1 MNHQDEGRDFRALFD
16 QSHDA
21 VFLLDLNGRHL
32 KANRRAAELLG
43 YSEEEIQHL
52 SYKDLSAEPAQSRKR
67 INRLIQGERLPL
79 YERTFRRKDGTPIPV
94 EINVELVRDA
104 QGRPLH
110 IQSIVRDISA
120 RKRAEAER
128 EAALEALRE
137 NEERFKLAM
146 EATQDGLWDWH
157 VPTNEIYRSPGYARM
172 LGYDPS
178 TFFSTLRSWL
188 DQIHPDDRDAV
199 VAANQACV
207 KGLQEGFELEFRM
220 KAKDG
225 KWRWILGRAKA
236 VSRDADG
243 RATRVIGTH
252 TDITERKRAEAQRE
266 AALQALQ
273 ESQHWL
279 EEIARRV
286 LQTQELERRALAR
299 ELHEDLAQA
308 MLAVKLNLQFVGGDD
323 LAERSGDAIRT
334 SMNAL
339 DDAIQRMR
347 DLSRDLRPA
356 VLDDLGLVPALRA
369 LLDRQAQQASFRPS
383 FASDRRDHQLPAA
396 LENAYFR
403 IAQEAVTNAARHAEA
418 AHVAV
423 ELRNEDGALLL
434 VVRDDGTGFDA
445 DARLNG
451 NNAEESLGLISMRER
466 AHLVGGTVEI
476 ASQPGHGTEVRV
488 RTPRPPDASG
498 A

>member
-1 MNHQDEGRDFRALFD
+1 MNHQDEDQDFRALFD

-104 QGRPLH
+104 EGRPLH

-137 NEERFKLAM
+137 SEERFRLAM
-146 EATQDGLWDWH
+146 EATQDGLWDWDIRGDE
-157 VPTNEIYRSPGYARM
+157 VYYSPGYATM
-172 LGYDPS
+172 LGYDPNELP
-178 TFFSTLRSWL
+178 TTVNFWIEHL
-188 DQIHPDDRDAV
+188 HPEDRDAA
-199 VAANQACV
+199 VAANRACIDNRRDD
-207 KGLQEGFELEFRM
+207 FEIEFRM
-220 KAKDG
+220 RAKDG
-225 KWRWILGRAKA
+225 QWRWILGRGKA

-266 AALQALQ
+266 AVLQALR
-273 ESQHWL
+273 ESRHWL

-299 ELHEDLAQA
+299 ELHEEFAQA